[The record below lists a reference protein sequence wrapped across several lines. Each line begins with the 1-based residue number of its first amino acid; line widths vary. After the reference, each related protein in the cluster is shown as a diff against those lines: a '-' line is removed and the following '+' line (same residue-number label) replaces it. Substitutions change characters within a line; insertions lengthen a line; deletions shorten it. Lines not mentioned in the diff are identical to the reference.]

1 MARREARLRGNTG
14 MSGAQPTAEVEDGGI
29 ADLNPEFW
37 QKFGE
42 RMITMQLQNWF
53 SYKKWR
59 RESLFID

>member
-14 MSGAQPTAEVEDGGI
+14 MSGAQLSHGGGDGGI

-37 QKFGE
+37 QFGE
-42 RMITMQLQNWF
+42 RMITIQLQNWF